1 MTDDD
6 FRLLIE
12 HGDTNGM
19 RRALEADAGLANRTI
34 RWYLNQPNESDPLHF
49 VSDCVFNG
57 WLKNGTEGQI
67 AELLLEFGA
76 ELNGTLDRESPLIA
90 STSLGAERVSKV
102 LIDAGAD
109 LERTS
114 VFGSRALHWAAWMGA
129 SATVDL
135 LIDRGAQIEAR
146 DSEFGS
152 TPLFWAVHG
161 YGPDGAAQKRD
172 QVGAAK
178 RLIDAGADPR
188 TANKRGVTAF
198 ELAKTCERTEMY
210 DLLSQYVT

>member
-1 MTDDD
+1 M
-6 FRLLIE
+6 
-12 HGDTNGM
+12 
-19 RRALEADAGLANRTI
+19 
-34 RWYLNQPNESDPLHF
+34 
-49 VSDCVFNG
+49 
-57 WLKNGTEGQI
+57 
-67 AELLLEFGA
+67 
-76 ELNGTLDRESPLIA
+76 IA
-90 STSLGAERVSKV
+90 STSLGAERVSKL

-109 LERTS
+109 VERTS

-129 SATVDL
+129 SATVGL
-135 LIDRGAQIEAR
+135 LIDRGAQIEVR

-188 TANKRGVTAF
+188 TANKRGVTAI